1 MPQSSQSQQVRVFIS
16 STFRDM
22 QVERDVL
29 VKQVSP
35 ELRRRCTERGV
46 DFVEVDLRWGVTEEE
61 AENGE
66 VLPICLQEIE
76 LCRPYFI
83 GLLGERYGW
92 VPSQLPGELV
102 GEQAWLDGHRDKSL
116 TELEILHGVLN
127 NPDTAGR
134 AFFYF
139 RDPGYTNEHGGN
151 HAAEDSAASQ
161 KLADLKGR
169 IRAGATSVR
178 ENYANPEALGQHVL
192 EDLWRAID
200 QEHPASAKLS
210 PLQQEARNHES
221 FRQIPP
227 ARLRGARG
235 GPATP

>member
-1 MPQSSQSQQVRVFIS
+1 MAGYHMPANTTQSQQVRVFIS
-16 STFRDM
+16 STFLDM

-29 VKQVSP
+29 VKQVFP

-102 GEQAWLDGHRDKSL
+102 EEQEWLDGHRDKSL

-139 RDPGYTNEHGGN
+139 RDPGYAKEHGGD
-151 HAAEDSAASQ
+151 HAAEDTAATQ
-161 KLADLKGR
+161 KLADLKAR
-169 IRAGATSVR
+169 IRARPGR
-178 ENYANPEALGQHVL
+178 HGL
-192 EDLWRAID
+192 
-200 QEHPASAKLS
+200 
-210 PLQQEARNHES
+210 
-221 FRQIPP
+221 
-227 ARLRGARG
+227 
-235 GPATP
+235 